1 MPNATIVAALEPLAY
16 EVGRL
21 QLDPANARRHDQR
34 NVDAIKASLTLFGQR
49 KPIVATEAG
58 VVIAGNGTLQAAK
71 ELGWE
76 RIAVVFVNDDTA
88 KAAAYGI
95 ADNRTA
101 ELAAWDD
108 DVLGTLLGGLADT
121 EINMADLGFTA
132 RELAT
137 LIGNTQEEKVG
148 DGDACPG
155 LKEDS
160 ISQRGEIFELG
171 PHRLMC
177 GDSTCAD
184 DWQALLG
191 SEMGDA
197 VITDPPYGI
206 NYVGGCSDPRAADYR
221 QGDHIENDDEESLP
235 ALLDQS
241 LGLMLER
248 CKPGGCWYVCGPSAR
263 QAIVFGAWLVSKDI
277 LRQILVWNKDR
288 FVFGRSDYHC
298 KFETIFYG
306 WKPGAAHMEP
316 PDRTQTSVW
325 DCDRPTN
332 SDDHPTMKPVALME
346 RMINNST
353 LEKQII
359 LEPFAGSGTTL
370 IAAARTGRICRA
382 MEIAPRYCDVIRR
395 RWTKHAREN
404 GVPAGSGVLDP

>member
-1 MPNATIVAALEPLAY
+1 MADSIHPSLEPLAF
-16 EVGRL
+16 ELGRL
-21 QLDPANARRHDQR
+21 MPDPANARKHNER
-34 NVDAIKASLTLFGQR
+34 NVDSIKASLSLFGQR
-49 KPIVATEAG
+49 KPIVATKAG
-58 VVIAGNGTLQAAK
+58 VVIAGNGTLAAAK
-71 ELGWE
+71 ALGWE
-76 RIAVVFVNDDTA
+76 RIAVVFCDDDTA

-101 ELAAWDD
+101 ELASWDD
-108 DVLGTLLGGLADT
+108 DILGTLLGGIADT
-121 EINMADLGFTA
+121 EINMADLGFTE

-137 LIGNTQEEKVG
+137 LIGNTQEQPTAG
-148 DGDACPG
+148 DGDACPEP
-155 LKEDS
+155 KEES

-177 GDSTCAD
+177 GDSTDND
-184 DWQALLG
+184 DWQMLLG

-206 NYVGGCSDPRAADYR
+206 NYVGDNSNPKAADYR
-221 QGDHIENDDEESLP
+221 KGDHIENDDEDSLP
-235 ALLDQS
+235 ELLEQS
-241 LGLMLER
+241 LGIMLER
-248 CKPGGCWYVCGPSAR
+248 CKPGACWYVCGPSAR
-263 QAIVFGAWLVSKDI
+263 QVIVFGAWMVAKDI
-277 LRQILVWNKDR
+277 LRQILIWNKDR

-306 WKPGAAHMEP
+306 WKPGAAHMAP

-332 SDDHPTMKPVALME
+332 SDEHPTMKPVALME
-346 RMINNST
+346 RMIQNST
-353 LEKQII
+353 IAKQII

-370 IAAARTGRICRA
+370 IAAARTGRVCRA

-395 RWTKHAREN
+395 RWTRHAKEN
-404 GVPAGSGVLDP
+404 GIPVGSGALDP